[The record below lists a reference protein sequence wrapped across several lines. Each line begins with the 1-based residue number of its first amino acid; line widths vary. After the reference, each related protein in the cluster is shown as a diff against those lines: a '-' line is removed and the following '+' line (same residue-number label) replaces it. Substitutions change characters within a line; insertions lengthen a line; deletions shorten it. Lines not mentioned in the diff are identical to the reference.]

1 MHFFDFS
8 ALFYP
13 RIVRNVSPELSEA
26 PGVFFHGSSIP
37 SKPIDETN
45 LISFRGCNIQSQYE

>member
-13 RIVRNVSPELSEA
+13 RIVRNVSPVLSEA
-26 PGVFFHGSSIP
+26 PGVFFM
-37 SKPIDETN
+37 EAA
-45 LISFRGCNIQSQYE
+45 FRQNQSTKRI